1 VPKFG
6 HSAVERNRLKRR
18 IREII
23 RLRMLQQL
31 PKIDVVIRAYPNAY
45 NVQGSVLTSEL
56 EQSIRAIQQL
66 FS

>member
-1 VPKFG
+1 MPKFG

-31 PKIDVVIRAYPNAY
+31 PKIDVVIRVHPNAY
-45 NVQGSVLTSEL
+45 GVQRSVLTSEL
-56 EQSIRAIQQL
+56 EESIRAIQQL